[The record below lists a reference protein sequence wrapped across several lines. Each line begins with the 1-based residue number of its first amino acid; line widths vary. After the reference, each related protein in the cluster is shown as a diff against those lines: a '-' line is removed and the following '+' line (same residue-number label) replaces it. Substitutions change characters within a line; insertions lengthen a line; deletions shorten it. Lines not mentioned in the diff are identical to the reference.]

1 MIIAALILLG
11 LVAGALAGI
20 VGVGGGV
27 LIVPVLIYLFGFSQK
42 MAQGTTLALLIPPI
56 GIFAA
61 YNYFKAGQVDIK
73 AAVFIIIGFLVGSF
87 VSSHYAVDL
96 HSAQLT
102 RFFGFFLLAIA
113 IKMIISA

>member
-1 MIIAALILLG
+1 M
-11 LVAGALAGI
+11 AGGLAGI

-73 AAVFIIIGFLVGSF
+73 AAIFIIVGFLVGSF
-87 VSSHYAVDL
+87 ISSHYAVNF
-96 HSAQLT
+96 HSGQLT
-102 RFFGFFLLAIA
+102 RIFGGFLLLVG
-113 IKMIISA
+113 IKMLVTG

>member
-1 MIIAALILLG
+1 MLG
-11 LVAGALAGI
+11 LIAGALAGI
-20 VGVGGGV
+20 VGVGSGV
-27 LIVPVLIYLFGFSQK
+27 LIVPVLVYLFGFSQK

-73 AAVFIIIGFLVGSF
+73 AAIFIIIGFLVGSF
-87 VSSHYAVDL
+87 VSSHYAVGL
-96 HSAQLT
+96 QSTQLT
-102 RFFGFFLLAIA
+102 RIFGFFLLAIA